1 MEKHAITRAEKPA
14 IKRVIYSD
22 PVTTIIWADGTKTQS
37 RCDERDNYDE
47 LTGFMMCVFK
57 KIMKH
62 KDMRKMFDTFVYGDD
77 KHYVKRDNKKKQKIN
92 LDWLDDIVYLPS
104 ITYDNT
110 HYTDKVNSE
119 ENIID
124 TFEDMLNELYVIF
137 KE

>member
-77 KHYVKRDNKKKQKIN
+77 KHYVKRDSKKKKEMN
-92 LDWLDDIVYLPS
+92 LDWLGDIIPKEWGVEIKPCTDFNPAC
-104 ITYDNT
+104 TY
-110 HYTDKVNSE
+110 S
-119 ENIID
+119 
-124 TFEDMLNELYVIF
+124 NEF
-137 KE
+137 Q

>member
-1 MEKHAITRAEKPA
+1 MEKPA

-62 KDMRKMFDTFVYGDD
+62 KDMRKMFDTFVYGND

-124 TFEDMLNELYVIF
+124 AFEDMLNELYVIF